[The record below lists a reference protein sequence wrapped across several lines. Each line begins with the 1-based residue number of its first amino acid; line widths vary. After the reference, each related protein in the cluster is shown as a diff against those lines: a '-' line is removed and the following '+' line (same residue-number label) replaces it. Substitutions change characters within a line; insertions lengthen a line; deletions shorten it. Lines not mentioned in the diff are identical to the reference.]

1 LRRLGL
7 SLGAIALTL
16 ALAEVAL
23 RLTGFG
29 LVRPELAFGVNARQA
44 FERGQFT
51 ADRHLFW
58 KFAGPPGPADVA
70 LGAVH
75 PDRAI
80 APPVRRP
87 RLLFLGDSCTR
98 LGQAGPAY
106 PGRLKAMLAGRA
118 EVLTAA
124 VPGYTSH
131 QGLVWL
137 RRQLLAAAP
146 DVVIV
151 YFGWN
156 DHWRT
161 IGLTDRQYASALSPL
176 RPRLAM
182 LARRPAAEAP
192 LRVPPADY
200 EANLAAI
207 AREAKAAGCQV
218 LFVRAPG
225 AIDAVGRQ
233 RLTDAG
239 YIRPDDDPGA
249 LHAAHLGALDRVAA
263 GQGVPVLD
271 AAGVF
276 AGLGTEPALLTADGI
291 HLTDAGHQVMAVIV
305 AQQVL
310 GRMLNLLDDRR
321 SLEEVAAAAV
331 AALRS

>member
-1 LRRLGL
+1 MRRLGL
-7 SLGAIALTL
+7 AAGAIVLTL
-16 ALAEVAL
+16 VLAEVAL

-29 LVRPELAFGVNARQA
+29 LVKPELAFGANARQA
-44 FERGQFT
+44 FERGQFA

-58 KFAGPPGPADVA
+58 KFAGPPGPADEA
-70 LGAVH
+70 LGTVH

-80 APPVRRP
+80 APAVRRP

-98 LGQAGPAY
+98 LGMSGPAY

-131 QGLVWL
+131 QGLAWL

-146 DVVIV
+146 DVIVV

-161 IGLTDRQYASALSPL
+161 IGLTDRQYAAALSPL
-176 RPRLAM
+176 RPRLAT
-182 LARRPAAEAP
+182 LARRPAGEAP
-192 LRVPPADY
+192 LRVPPEDY
-200 EANLAAI
+200 GTNLAAI
-207 AREAKAAGCQV
+207 AREATAAGCKV

-225 AIDAVGRQ
+225 AIDDVGRR
-233 RLTDAG
+233 RLVEAG
-239 YIRPDDDPGA
+239 YIRPGDDPAA
-249 LHAAHLGALDRVAA
+249 LHAAHLGVLDRVAA
-263 GQGVPVLD
+263 AEGVPVLD

-276 AGLGTEPALLTADGI
+276 AGLGPEPELLAADGI

-305 AQQVL
+305 AQKVL
-310 GRMLNLLDDRR
+310 GQMLRLLDDRR
-321 SLEEVAAAAV
+321 SIEEVAAAAA